1 MTLRLAVPDAVRSY
15 SPRVGHGRVWRS
27 VLAEFD
33 REVELCFGGGRHI
46 DAWLID
52 GHGEPVDAT
61 VPVVA
66 MIHEASWDH
75 PQVRPYLT
83 DEFAVHLSSRTRAC
97 ADAADWIVTA
107 ANTTAEQ
114 ISSVLGFP
122 RERISVVP
130 HGAALSPS
138 GRSPVGEP
146 YVLFAA
152 VVHPRKN
159 LAALREAMREVPR
172 LLVLVPSPAADRPD
186 SAALMRAATAPLPHG
201 LRVIEAPGDDALA
214 ALMAG
219 ADAFVLP
226 SHWEGFG
233 LTALEA
239 MACGAPVVAS
249 DRGALPEVVGDAG
262 LIVEPTAMAIRDALL
277 GLIEQPALGAELR
290 RRGRERAAAFTW
302 QRSARGWLAAVRAAL
317 EAGPR

>member
-1 MTLRLAVPDAVRSY
+1 MNLRLAVPDAVRSY

-27 VLAEFD
+27 VLAELD
-33 REVELCFGGGRHI
+33 REVELCSGGGRHI

-66 MIHEASWDH
+66 MVHEASWEH
-75 PQVRPYLT
+75 PQVRPYLS
-83 DEFAVHLSSRTRAC
+83 DAFAAHLSSRTRAC
-97 ADAADWIVTA
+97 ADAADWIITA
-107 ANTTAEQ
+107 AETTAEQ
-114 ISSVLGFP
+114 ISAVLGFP

-152 VVHPRKN
+152 AVHPRKN
-159 LAALREAMREVPR
+159 LAALREAMHEVPR
-172 LLVLVPSPAADRPD
+172 LLVLVLSPAADRPD
-186 SAALMRAATAPLPHG
+186 SAELMRAAVAPLPHG
-201 LRVIEAPGDDALA
+201 IRVIESPGDGALA

-239 MACGAPVVAS
+239 MACGAPVIVS

-262 LIVEPTAMAIRDALL
+262 LVVEPTPASLRAALLRVVTDDAL
-277 GLIEQPALGAELR
+277 AADLR
-290 RRGRERAAAFTW
+290 RRGRERASAFTW
-302 QRSARGWLAAVRAAL
+302 QRAARGWLAAVRAAL
-317 EAGPR
+317 AAGPR